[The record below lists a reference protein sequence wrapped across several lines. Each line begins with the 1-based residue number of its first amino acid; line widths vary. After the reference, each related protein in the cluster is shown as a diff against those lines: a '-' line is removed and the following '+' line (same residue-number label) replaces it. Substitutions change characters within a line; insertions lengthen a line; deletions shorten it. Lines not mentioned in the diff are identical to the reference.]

1 MKAEIKLDVLKRRK
15 MGEIKNVIFV
25 GGIIF
30 RFPFHFFATVIDCAF
45 KHLGVLWT
53 FLDFLFFSHSN

>member
-45 KHLGVLWT
+45 KHLGVL
-53 FLDFLFFSHSN
+53 